1 MKKSLIF
8 ASIACA
14 GAFAL
19 HADNWTYQDWF
30 TGIGTGATA
39 TNDMKATNGSWNFSG
54 VTSGTV
60 DYSGGL
66 VFDLEEGES
75 VAFNVTSATAPDT
88 NTKTAV
94 EVKGIFTPVST
105 NDLPN
110 QSTMNDRGAQ
120 IGFVVGTTTT
130 PSTNYYAWVGGADWI
145 PLTSPVDPS
154 ANGPSTET
162 DLLVTFD
169 YTVASA
175 AKASFAILT
184 SSGGA
189 VTTNTLTSNSEEWIT
204 LTSNA
209 TSNRCVAG
217 VSCYGSGKL
226 VAANGDV
233 GLGVASIGTGASEVK
248 YGSLADAITGAGT
261 SASTITVLRETNE
274 DVNIP
279 ATSDITINDPANNVK
294 GDVTVLPGAT
304 VKVAASPAELNTVA
318 GQSATNGVYEIP
330 LTVKGDGTYVVTL
343 PDAVSAYKEIAET
356 NIVENSTKIAVTLQT
371 KGEFV
376 RAITPTG
383 AGKALA
389 ASESKL
395 RDFLNKNANAAYS
408 AKDATAST
416 MATALEASVNGRP
429 LWQSYELGVEPT
441 DSIKPVSSPVRDTDG
456 SYITL
461 AIPAID
467 TTKQGGDFAVKYKVG
482 EDVYTEASAIKIPLP
497 EAGTAATY
505 DVKVT
510 LE

>member
-30 TGIGTGATA
+30 TGIGSGATS
-39 TNDMKATNGSWNFSG
+39 TNDMKATNGSWSFSS

-94 EVKGIFTPVST
+94 EVKGIFTPVSFT
-105 NDLPN
+105 DLPN
-110 QSTMNDRGAQ
+110 QSTMNGRGAQ

-145 PLTSPVDPS
+145 ALTGSVDPS
-154 ANGPSTET
+154 LNGPETET

-169 YTVASA
+169 YTTSS

-189 VTTNTLTSNSEEWIT
+189 VTTNALTSSSGEWIT
-204 LTSNA
+204 LTSTA
-209 TSNRCVAG
+209 AGNRCVAG

-261 SASTITVLRETNE
+261 SESTITVLRETE
-274 DVNIP
+274 EKVSIP
-279 ATSDITINDPANNVK
+279 TTSNITINDPDNNVK
-294 GDVTVLPGAT
+294 GDVTVPEGAT
-304 VKVAASPAELNTVA
+304 VKVAASAAELNTVA
-318 GQSATNGVYEIP
+318 DQSATNGVYVIP
-330 LTVKGDGTYVVTL
+330 LTVKGSGTYVVTL

-356 NIVENSTKIAVTLQT
+356 NIVENGTKIEVTLQT

-376 RAITPTG
+376 RAIMPTG

-416 MATALEASVNGRP
+416 MATALGASVNGRP

-441 DSIKPVSSPVRDTDG
+441 DSIKPVASPVRDTDG

-482 EDVYTEASAIKIPLP
+482 DTVYTDASAIKIPLP
-497 EAGTAATY
+497 SAGTATEY
-505 DVKVT
+505 TVKVT